1 MEKPESLGA
10 NTKEK
15 LFLAAIKVFAQRG
28 YREATVRDICRLAG
42 AANVN
47 AVNYYFGS
55 KENLYRSVLDRM
67 FSEFQKRSDARARK
81 NKDRHGKE
89 RLRDLI
95 TEYCAVIFGGGDTA
109 TDLMKIFIAEMTRP
123 SPYLDEMVTKYTLPH
138 VEEFL
143 VALRDIMG
151 PNTPRQV
158 LRDCG
163 ASIVGQIVYYSLVW
177 PIFSR
182 VFPDH
187 PGMEAYHERLAEHV
201 FRFSLGGLR
210 EANARVRAGNRSSL
224 QKEGKRHQIQRD

>member
-1 MEKPESLGA
+1 MENTEPLG
-10 NTKEK
+10 TKDR
-15 LFLAAIKVFAQRG
+15 LFSAAIKIFAERG

-55 KENLYRSVLDRM
+55 KENLYKSILDTM
-67 FSEFQKRSDARARK
+67 FAEIQKRSDARAMEDK
-81 NKDRHGKE
+81 NRTGNE

-95 TEYCAVIFGGGDTA
+95 TEYCAVLFGGGETA

-123 SPYLDEMVTKYTLPH
+123 SPYLDEMVAKYTVQH

-143 VALRDIMG
+143 GALRDIMG
-151 PNTPRQV
+151 PDTPLEV

-177 PIFSR
+177 PVFSR

-187 PGMEAYHERLAEHV
+187 PGMEMYYERLAEHV
-201 FRFSLGGLR
+201 FRFSLGGLK
-210 EANARVRAGNRSSL
+210 EAKARIKATDRSGHLKKGKGPRL
-224 QKEGKRHQIQRD
+224 QQK

>member
-1 MEKPESLGA
+1 MENPESIS
-10 NTKEK
+10 TKER
-15 LFLAAIKVFAQRG
+15 LFSAAIKIFAQRG

-55 KENLYRSVLDRM
+55 KETLYRSILDTM
-67 FSEFQKRSDARARK
+67 FAELQKRSDARASEKK
-81 NKDRHGKE
+81 NRTGEE

-95 TEYCAVIFGGGDTA
+95 TEYCAVIFGGGDAA

-123 SPYLDEMVTKYTLPH
+123 SPYLDVMVTKYTLTH

-143 VALRDIMG
+143 EALIEIMG
-151 PNTPRQV
+151 PDTPREV

-163 ASIVGQIVYYSLVW
+163 ASIVGQIVYYSIVW
-177 PIFSR
+177 PVFSR

-187 PGMEAYHERLAEHV
+187 PGMDEYHEQLAEHV
-201 FRFSLGGLR
+201 YRFSLGGLK
-210 EANARVRAGNRSSL
+210 EAGARIGAG
-224 QKEGKRHQIQRD
+224 EGSGRPRKGK

>member
-1 MEKPESLGA
+1 MEKPISSNT

-15 LFLAAIKVFAQRG
+15 LFLAAIRTFAQRG
-28 YREATVRDICRLAG
+28 YREATVRDICHLAG

-47 AVNYYFGS
+47 AINYYFGS
-55 KENLYRSVLDRM
+55 KGNLYRSVLEKM
-67 FSEFQKRSDARARK
+67 FSELQKRSDARTTK
-81 NKDRHGKE
+81 NKDRSGKE

-95 TEYCAVIFGGGDTA
+95 AEYCAVIFGGGDMA

-143 VALRDIMG
+143 EALSDIMG

-177 PIFSR
+177 PVFSR

-187 PGMEAYHERLAEHV
+187 PGMESYHERLAEHV
-201 FRFSLGGLR
+201 FRFSIGGLR
-210 EANARVRAGNRSSL
+210 EIKARVSSGDRSDH
-224 QKEGKRHQIQRD
+224 QK